1 MLCEIY
7 VGKGVY
13 DTIHGRLL
21 NNTCSDVC
29 GGALYKELVSNHSH
43 TLRSF
48 VTLTFNT
55 DGIPVF
61 KSSKYAFWPMFLVV
75 NELPYKMRFALCT

>member
-1 MLCEIY
+1 M
-7 VGKGVY
+7 
-13 DTIHGRLL
+13 DTIHGRLQSY
-21 NNTCSDVC
+21 TCNDICV
-29 GGALYKELVSNHSH
+29 GVLYKELISNHSH
-43 TLRSF
+43 TLESF

-75 NELPYKMRFALCT
+75 NELPYK